1 VVACE
6 KSYSCILFSL
16 IKKGDKMYWLNISNG
31 NYYHKKSGKRANS
44 VKQWILRGKTYPMP
58 RSAIELMQYTGL
70 KDKNGVE
77 IYEGDI
83 LENPSFKK
91 RVVVWFENGFH
102 AQSINNSQARLIPLS
117 VGFLKNKEVVS
128 NTVTRTL
135 NY

>member
-1 VVACE
+1 MNREIKFRFWTGVRMVNHKTLVDDNYRIAQLRSSLYVA
-6 KSYSCILFSL
+6 
-16 IKKGDKMYWLNISNG
+16 
-31 NYYHKKSGKRANS
+31 
-44 VKQWILRGKTYPMP
+44 
-58 RSAIELMQYTGL
+58 MQYTGL

-128 NTVTRTL
+128 NIHQNPELV
-135 NY
+135 NQ